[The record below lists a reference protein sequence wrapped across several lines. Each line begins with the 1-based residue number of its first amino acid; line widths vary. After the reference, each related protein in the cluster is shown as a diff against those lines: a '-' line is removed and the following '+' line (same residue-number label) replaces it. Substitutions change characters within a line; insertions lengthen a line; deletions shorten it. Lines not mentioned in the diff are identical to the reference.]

1 MFRFANPQYLW
12 LLLLVPALVALYWLA
27 ARNRRR
33 RLARFGRPGILEE
46 LMPEVSTGRMAF
58 RFILFCAAVTLVILA
73 AARPQFGSKLREEKA
88 RGIEMM
94 LTVDVSNSML
104 AEDFEPNR
112 LERTKYAIGKL
123 FEGLQQD
130 RVGLVVF
137 AGEPKVQLPI
147 TSDYRMA
154 KAFAKRI
161 SPSMASV
168 QGTSIGKALSLAEM
182 SFSSGSGDSRVII
195 LITDGEDH
203 EGNVMQAAERAAEQ
217 GIRIFTIG
225 IGTPEGAP
233 IEIGG
238 EFIKDEKG
246 DMVVSKLDEKML
258 QEIARITGGAYIRAT
273 KQSIGLDEIV
283 RAINDMEQSE
293 LSTVRFEE
301 YNEQFQ
307 YLIAVAFALLL
318 VEFWLLDRRNPLLAR
333 FNIFREQRTDTDN
346 YNPYN
351 R

>member
-12 LLLLVPALVALYWLA
+12 LLLAVPALVALYWLA

-46 LMPEVSTGRMAF
+46 LMPEVSTGRTAF
-58 RFILFCAAVTLVILA
+58 RFILFCAAVALVILA

-88 RGIEMM
+88 QGIEMM

-195 LITDGEDH
+195 LITDGENHDDDAIA
-203 EGNVMQAAERAAEQ
+203 VAERATQ
-217 GIRIFTIG
+217 MGVKIFTIG

-233 IEIGG
+233 IQIGG
-238 EFIKDEKG
+238 EFIKDEAG
-246 DMVVSKLDEKML
+246 EMVVSKLNEEML
-258 QEIARITGGAYIRAT
+258 ARIADITGGAYVRSS

-283 RAINDMEQSE
+283 KAINEMEQTE

-301 YNEQFQ
+301 FNEQYQ
-307 YLIAVAFALLL
+307 YLLIAALVLLL
-318 VEFWLLDRRNPLLAR
+318 LEFVVLDRRNPLLAHL
-333 FNIFREQRTDTDN
+333 NIFREK
-346 YNPYN
+346 
-351 R
+351 

>member
-12 LLLLVPALVALYWLA
+12 LLLAVPALVALYWLA

-46 LMPEVSTGRMAF
+46 LMPEVSTGRTAL
-58 RFILFCAAVTLVILA
+58 RFILFCAAVALVILA

-88 RGIEMM
+88 QGIEMM

-154 KAFAKRI
+154 RAFARRI
-161 SPSMASV
+161 DPSLVSV
-168 QGTSIGKALSLAEM
+168 QGTAIGKALEQA
-182 SFSSGSGDSRVII
+182 RVII
-195 LITDGEDH
+195 LITDGENHDDDAIA
-203 EGNVMQAAERAAEQ
+203 VAERAAQ
-217 GIRIFTIG
+217 MGVKIFTIG

-233 IEIGG
+233 IQIGG
-238 EFIKDEKG
+238 EFIKDEAG
-246 DMVVSKLDEKML
+246 EMVVSKLNEEML
-258 QEIARITGGAYIRAT
+258 ARIADITGGAYVRSS

-283 RAINDMEQSE
+283 KAINEMEQTE
-293 LSTVRFEE
+293 LSMVRFEE
-301 YNEQFQ
+301 FNEQYQ
-307 YLIAVAFALLL
+307 YLLIAALVLLL
-318 VEFWLLDRRNPLLAR
+318 LEFVVLDRRNPLLAHL
-333 FNIFREQRTDTDN
+333 NIFREK
-346 YNPYN
+346 
-351 R
+351 

>member
-12 LLLLVPALVALYWLA
+12 LLLAVPALVALYWLA

-46 LMPEVSTGRMAF
+46 LMPEVSTGRTAF
-58 RFILFCAAVTLVILA
+58 RFILFCAAVALVILA

-88 RGIEMM
+88 QGIEMM

-154 KAFAKRI
+154 KAFAKH
-161 SPSMASV
+161 
-168 QGTSIGKALSLAEM
+168 
-182 SFSSGSGDSRVII
+182 
-195 LITDGEDH
+195 ITDGENHDDDAIA
-203 EGNVMQAAERAAEQ
+203 VAERAAQ
-217 GIRIFTIG
+217 MGVKIFTIG

-233 IEIGG
+233 IQIGG
-238 EFIKDEKG
+238 EFIKDEAG
-246 DMVVSKLDEKML
+246 EMVVSKLNEEML
-258 QEIARITGGAYIRAT
+258 ARIADITGGAYVRSS

-283 RAINDMEQSE
+283 KAINEMEQTE

-301 YNEQFQ
+301 FNEQYQ
-307 YLIAVAFALLL
+307 YLLIAALVLLL
-318 VEFWLLDRRNPLLAR
+318 LEFVVLDRRNPLLAHL
-333 FNIFREQRTDTDN
+333 NIFREK
-346 YNPYN
+346 
-351 R
+351 